1 MQQRQAH
8 ALEIEPHNGELQLED
23 YRGQIISRQQQA
35 IIQRLLSRSAEA
47 YAASNQ
53 VGINQ
58 LQAQSFR
65 QRCQHYCRR
74 VIHIAPR
81 HSDALAL
88 QSRLALD
95 EGNTDKAKGFIKTAL
110 ASAPDSALCWYS
122 YGHIFMAELD
132 LDMAKQCFSKTAKL
146 DPEHFRAKASYAHVL
161 LLQGNI
167 AGAYSIY
174 KKLIQIQPK
183 DAHVRTNLFAC
194 LNQLEADQDSH
205 LLDQELRSY
214 MQLEDVNPADLN
226 RLISSLLCHRYQLKD
241 SDSSVDIAAL
251 AADGLYTEALEKLI
265 FCDQAIEELNVAIRS
280 YLLCNPSPAADELHL
295 RAALASQARNN
306 EYLWAVSLEE
316 QQSLQHCQQELAR
329 LLEAKQL
336 NSDEQLQVLCLWLN
350 LVCFEAN
357 SEFELGQA
365 KLVNILV
372 DATGLLVNQHASAF
386 ASISQLIRSHFVQP
400 HPRKL
405 ESKGSINNS
414 VSQKV
419 KQQYEVNPY
428 PRWLNLPYQTPTSYR
443 LALDKALPNHR
454 LKAGTETLQV
464 LVAGCGTGQHAL
476 QTARYFRDTFVTAID
491 LSDASLHYAAKMA
504 DSYGIK
510 NIRFVKMD
518 ILELK
523 QLEQQFDLI
532 ECSGVL
538 HHMENPS
545 IGALALK
552 SVLKPGGLIK
562 LGLYSEQARTQ
573 VVQCRSI
580 VAKEKLGSDKNAMR
594 ALRQRLFNQPK
605 KWQDVIASKDFFNL
619 SGVRDLLF
627 HEQEHRFNPGQLAQL
642 SHELG
647 MDFLGFVR
655 LDANVQ
661 QQYQQAFP
669 EDKQLN
675 QLANWEIF
683 EQQHPLSFA
692 AMYQF
697 YLQG

>member
-53 VGINQ
+53 IGISQ
-58 LQAQSFR
+58 QQAQSFR

-95 EGNTDKAKGFIKTAL
+95 AGNTSKAKAFIKTAL

-122 YGHIFMAELD
+122 YAHILMAEQD
-132 LDMAKQCFSKTAKL
+132 LDMAKQCFSKAAKL
-146 DPEHFRAKASYAHVL
+146 DPQHFRAKASYAHVL

-183 DAHVRTNLFAC
+183 DAHVKTNLFAC

-226 RLISSLLCHRYQLKD
+226 RLISSLLCHRYHLKD

-251 AADGLYTEALEKLI
+251 AVDGLYTEALEKLI
-265 FCDQAIEELNVAIRS
+265 FCDQDIEELNVAIRG
-280 YLLCNPSPAADELHL
+280 YLLANPSPAADELRL

-306 EYLWAVSLEE
+306 EYLWTISLEE

-329 LLEAKQL
+329 LLEVKQL

-350 LVCFEAN
+350 LVCFEA
-357 SEFELGQA
+357 SSSFELGQA
-365 KLVNILV
+365 KLVNTLV
-372 DATGLLVNQHASAF
+372 EATGLLVNDHANAF
-386 ASISQLIRSHFVQP
+386 TSISQLIRSHFVQP
-400 HPRKL
+400 HPREL
-405 ESKGSINNS
+405 ESRGSINNS

-454 LKAGTETLQV
+454 LKTGTETLQV

-491 LSDASLHYAAKMA
+491 ISDASLHYAAKMA

-510 NIRFVKMD
+510 NIRFIKMD

-523 QLEQQFDLI
+523 QLKQQFDLI

-545 IGALALK
+545 IGAKSLK

-562 LGLYSEQARTQ
+562 LGLYSERARSQ

-580 VAKEKLGSDKNAMR
+580 VSEEKLGSDKNAMR
-594 ALRQRLFNQPK
+594 ILRQRILSQPN
-605 KWQDVIASKDFFNL
+605 KWRDVVASKDFFNL

-627 HEQEHRFNPGQLAQL
+627 HEQEHRFSPCQLANL
-642 SHELG
+642 SRELG

-655 LDANVQ
+655 LDASVQ

-669 EDKQLN
+669 ADIHLN
-675 QLANWEIF
+675 RLENWTLF
-683 EQQHPLSFA
+683 EQKHPLTFA